1 MDTGKNELS
10 AEMMKKLYEAYKLNT
25 KKKIDEF
32 NEAARNIISDKDYP
46 EAEDI
51 LKLVEGTLITDNH
64 ERRIHDPSIYKY
76 RGRQILHAFFDEPYP
91 VMTPKDEK
99 MMRGMSDE
107 IREKFQDYVS
117 KELAG
122 VTIQRVMSSK
132 YFLKNDSIPDSVRE
146 KAETGIPRET
156 ITIDSIPENVREK
169 AEHDAVLYGDSFVP
183 VNRAP
188 RWVERYLETQRWID
202 GIKDPEIDILTGCTQ
217 NFKPQQKIDM
227 LEALYDILETEA
239 PDRNGRIWKREFM
252 NKILNNRVFLTA
264 PRGHKSWLWLKLL
277 EMELQKS
284 YEINLVQT
292 LETPPSTKVDL
303 KSVIHMRWPKPDLS
317 DLKAHDFR
325 YGKMWQDQALINY
338 ATGDV
343 SHIDMTI
350 LDSLATFGP
359 DINSGYGLSTPN
371 LNDIDKKKLE
381 RVIKR
386 RKKK

>member
-1 MDTGKNELS
+1 MDTGENKLN

-25 KKKIDEF
+25 KKKLDEF
-32 NEAARNIISDKDYP
+32 NEAARKIISDKEYP
-46 EAEDI
+46 DAGDI
-51 LKLVEGTLITDNH
+51 LKLVEGDVITDDHN
-64 ERRIHDPSIYKY
+64 RRLVDPSIFKL
-76 RGRQILHAFFDEPYP
+76 RGKILNVWDEPYP

-107 IREKFQDYVS
+107 IREKFQDYVES
-117 KELAG
+117 
-122 VTIQRVMSSK
+122 
-132 YFLKNDSIPDSVRE
+132 
-146 KAETGIPRET
+146 ETGIPRET
-156 ITIDSIPENVREK
+156 LVIDSIPENIREK
-169 AEHDAVLYGDSFVP
+169 AEHDAILYGDSFVP
-183 VNRAP
+183 VYRAP

-202 GIKDPEIDILTGCTQ
+202 GIKDPEIDILTGATQ
-217 NFKPQQKIDM
+217 NFKQQQNYDQ
-227 LEALYDILETEA
+227 LEALCDILDTEA
-239 PDRNGRIWKREFM
+239 PDRNGRIWKRECM
-252 NKILNNRVFLTA
+252 KKILNNQTFLTV

-277 EMELQKS
+277 ELQKS

-292 LETPPSTKVDL
+292 LNAPPSTEVDL
-303 KSVIHMRWPKPDLS
+303 KSVIYMKWPKQDLS
-317 DLKAHDFR
+317 NLKAHDFR

-343 SHIDMTI
+343 SHIDTML

>member
-1 MDTGKNELS
+1 MDTGENKLN

-32 NEAARNIISDKDYP
+32 NEAARKIISDKESP

-51 LKLVEGTLITDNH
+51 LKLVEGTPITDNH
-64 ERRIHDPSIYKY
+64 ERRIHDPSIYKLH
-76 RGRQILHAFFDEPYP
+76 GRQVLNVFFDEPYP

-107 IREKFQDYVS
+107 IRKKFQDYVES
-117 KELAG
+117 
-122 VTIQRVMSSK
+122 
-132 YFLKNDSIPDSVRE
+132 
-146 KAETGIPRET
+146 ETGIPRET
-156 ITIDSIPENVREK
+156 LVIDSLPDTVREK
-169 AEHDAVLYGDSFVP
+169 AEHDAILYGDSFVP

-217 NFKPQQKIDM
+217 NFKVQQKIDK
-227 LEALYDILETEA
+227 LEALYDILDTEA
-239 PDRNGRIWKREFM
+239 PDRNGRIWKRECM
-252 NKILNNRVFLTA
+252 KKILNDQIYLTA

-284 YEINLVQT
+284 YEINVAQT
-292 LETPPSTKVDL
+292 LNAPPSTKVDL
-303 KSVIHMRWPKPDLS
+303 KSVIHMRWPKQDLS
-317 DLKAHDFR
+317 NLKAHDFR
-325 YGKMWQDQALINY
+325 YGKMWQDQELINY

-343 SHIDMTI
+343 SHIDKTI

>member
-1 MDTGKNELS
+1 MDTGENKLS

-32 NEAARNIISDKDYP
+32 NEAARKIISDKEYP

-51 LKLVEGTLITDNH
+51 LKLVEGTPITDNH
-64 ERRIHDPSIYKY
+64 ERRIRDPSIYKLH
-76 RGRQILHAFFDEPYP
+76 GRQVLHTFFDEPYP
-91 VMTPKDEK
+91 TP
-99 MMRGMSDE
+99 
-107 IREKFQDYVS
+107 
-117 KELAG
+117 G

-146 KAETGIPRET
+146 EDETVIPRET

-169 AEHDAVLYGDSFVP
+169 AEYDAILYGDSFVP

-202 GIKDPEIDILTGCTQ
+202 GIKDPEIDILTGCTK

-303 KSVIHMRWPKPDLS
+303 KSVIHMRWPKQDLS